1 MCREMPPLADIIE
14 QEAEKD
20 HQPFKIINLNGRFP
34 QHPGRR

>member
-1 MCREMPPLADIIE
+1 MSTLADSIE

-20 HQPFKIINLNGRFP
+20 HQPFKIINPNGRFP